1 MVSEDSQDLG
11 WLSVVHRLRDL
22 RNLNDSRH
30 GEVPPELHQ
39 LDDTS
44 EFLEVVPLR
53 GSQGMLPEE
62 RHDHGAEV
70 IEPLHAIPV
79 HVFPMIVVPAVAI
92 DLAAS
97 EEPNHVLQDGAAR
110 GTLSDGKFG
119 SNLPPQGHL
128 AASVDG
134 NAETALPVN
143 ESHDP
148 SDGRESFLL
157 VFRTSRIVTPAHAR
171 NVPVGYDAASS

>member
-97 EEPNHVLQDGAAR
+97 EEPN
-110 GTLSDGKFG
+110 
-119 SNLPPQGHL
+119 
-128 AASVDG
+128 
-134 NAETALPVN
+134 
-143 ESHDP
+143 
-148 SDGRESFLL
+148 
-157 VFRTSRIVTPAHAR
+157 
-171 NVPVGYDAASS
+171 